1 MKKKLLSLAL
11 ACGMVFSLAACG
23 TPANNDSPAPN
34 TESPAI
40 GTETPA
46 ADTPTYEPATVR
58 VAYMPNLGSAGSLF
72 VGIEQ
77 GYFEEVGLTVET
89 FEFQG
94 GPAEIAAMAS
104 GDIDI
109 SQIGHGAHK
118 LCIQGEAKIFQMDHT
133 TSLSDVV
140 VGNKAKGI
148 ETIEDLKGKTV
159 AVSSG
164 TSSEII
170 LEQALARAGMT
181 MDDINTVEMTVDGMP
196 PAMISGQID
205 AAASWSP
212 NTVTLQNALGD
223 NYVDLGTNADFLDS
237 AIFPSSY
244 ICTPEYAEANHDILV
259 RFAQALDKAHDWRA
273 AHPEE
278 MAKLLAKELDAP
290 EDTMLAAVGEADWQ
304 TITEVCGDM
313 DAIKTVYETQ
323 QGIFLDNGTITENVP
338 VEDYVLFDVMQEAY
352 DAYSEVNDCQPR
364 RGSVFGGA
372 PALFV
377 LCVALAERTRYNKE
391 LNPRRG
397 ERHRADSRT
406 DTVSGHIAVCGS
418 AA

>member
-181 MDDINTVEMTVDGMP
+181 MDDINTVEMTVDGMTT
-196 PAMISGQID
+196 AMISGQID

-278 MAKLLAKELDAP
+278 MAKLLAKELHIPVILLSQLNRESENRPGGRPELAHLRESGAIEQDA
-290 EDTMLAAVGEADWQ
+290 DVVMLLYRPAMQRVVTDRESGYPTEGLGVVIVAKQRNGE
-304 TITEVCGDM
+304 TGN
-313 DAIKTVYETQ
+313 VYFGHNPSMTK
-323 QGIFLDNGTITENVP
+323 IY
-338 VEDYVLFDVMQEAY
+338 DYVPPLEYLEKHA
-352 DAYSEVNDCQPR
+352 
-364 RGSVFGGA
+364 
-372 PALFV
+372 
-377 LCVALAERTRYNKE
+377 K
-391 LNPRRG
+391 
-397 ERHRADSRT
+397 
-406 DTVSGHIAVCGS
+406 
-418 AA
+418 

>member
-1 MKKKLLSLAL
+1 M
-11 ACGMVFSLAACG
+11 
-23 TPANNDSPAPN
+23 
-34 TESPAI
+34 
-40 GTETPA
+40 
-46 ADTPTYEPATVR
+46 
-58 VAYMPNLGSAGSLF
+58 
-72 VGIEQ
+72 
-77 GYFEEVGLTVET
+77 
-89 FEFQG
+89 
-94 GPAEIAAMAS
+94 
-104 GDIDI
+104 
-109 SQIGHGAHK
+109 
-118 LCIQGEAKIFQMDHT
+118 
-133 TSLSDVV
+133 
-140 VGNKAKGI
+140 
-148 ETIEDLKGKTV
+148 
-159 AVSSG
+159 SSG

-181 MDDINTVEMTVDGMP
+181 MDDISTVEMTVDGMTT
-196 PAMISGQID
+196 AMISGQID

-352 DAYSEVNDCQPR
+352 DAYS
-364 RGSVFGGA
+364 
-372 PALFV
+372 
-377 LCVALAERTRYNKE
+377 
-391 LNPRRG
+391 
-397 ERHRADSRT
+397 
-406 DTVSGHIAVCGS
+406 
-418 AA
+418 AAK

>member
-11 ACGMVFSLAACG
+11 ACGLVFSLAACG
-23 TPANNDSPAPN
+23 SNGN
-34 TESPAI
+34 TN
-40 GTETPA
+40 ETPA
-46 ADTPTYEPATVR
+46 GGNSETPAPVSSETPAGTTEYEPATVR

-109 SQIGHGAHK
+109 SQIGHGAHS
-118 LCIQGEAKIFQMDHT
+118 LCIQGQAKIFQMDHT

-148 ETIEDLKGKTV
+148 ETVEDLKGKTV

-170 LEQALARAGMT
+170 LQQALAAAGMT
-181 MDDINTVEMTVDGMP
+181 MDDINTVEMTVDGMTT
-196 PAMISGQID
+196 AMISGQID
-205 AAASWSP
+205 ACASSSP

-223 NYVDLGTNADFLDS
+223 NYVNLGCNADFLDS

-259 RFAQALDKAHDWRA
+259 RFAQALNKAHDWRA
-273 AHPEE
+273 EHPEE
-278 MAKLLAKELDAP
+278 MAVLLAKELDAP
-290 EDTMLAAVGEADWQ
+290 EETMVAAVGEADWQ

-323 QGIFLDNGTITENVP
+323 QGIFLDNGTITEQVP

-352 DAYSEVNDCQPR
+352 DAYS
-364 RGSVFGGA
+364 
-372 PALFV
+372 
-377 LCVALAERTRYNKE
+377 
-391 LNPRRG
+391 
-397 ERHRADSRT
+397 
-406 DTVSGHIAVCGS
+406 
-418 AA
+418 AAK

>member
-181 MDDINTVEMTVDGMP
+181 MDDINTVEMTVDGMTT
-196 PAMISGQID
+196 AMISGQID

-223 NYVDLGTNADFLDS
+223 NYVNLGTNADFLDS

-323 QGIFLDNGTITENVP
+323 QGIFLDNGTITQNVP

-352 DAYSEVNDCQPR
+352 DAYSAAQYMTANPAGAPYLAEPR
-364 RGSVFGGA
+364 RSLCY
-372 PALFV
+372 ALHWRR
-377 LCVALAERTRYNKE
+377 ERDIIKN
-391 LNPRRG
+391 
-397 ERHRADSRT
+397 
-406 DTVSGHIAVCGS
+406 
-418 AA
+418 

>member
-23 TPANNDSPAPN
+23 TPANNESPAPN

-140 VGNKAKGI
+140 VGNRAKGI

-181 MDDINTVEMTVDGMP
+181 MDDINTVEMTVDGMTT
-196 PAMISGQID
+196 AMISGQID

-212 NTVTLQNALGD
+212 IPSPCRTLWA
-223 NYVDLGTNADFLDS
+223 T
-237 AIFPSSY
+237 
-244 ICTPEYAEANHDILV
+244 T
-259 RFAQALDKAHDWRA
+259 
-273 AHPEE
+273 
-278 MAKLLAKELDAP
+278 
-290 EDTMLAAVGEADWQ
+290 T
-304 TITEVCGDM
+304 
-313 DAIKTVYETQ
+313 
-323 QGIFLDNGTITENVP
+323 
-338 VEDYVLFDVMQEAY
+338 
-352 DAYSEVNDCQPR
+352 
-364 RGSVFGGA
+364 
-372 PALFV
+372 
-377 LCVALAERTRYNKE
+377 
-391 LNPRRG
+391 
-397 ERHRADSRT
+397 
-406 DTVSGHIAVCGS
+406 
-418 AA
+418 

>member
-1 MKKKLLSLAL
+1 MKKALAL
-11 ACGMVFSLAACG
+11 ILA
-23 TPANNDSPAPN
+23 
-34 TESPAI
+34 
-40 GTETPA
+40 
-46 ADTPTYEPATVR
+46 
-58 VAYMPNLGSAGSLF
+58 
-72 VGIEQ
+72 
-77 GYFEEVGLTVET
+77 
-89 FEFQG
+89 
-94 GPAEIAAMAS
+94 AAMACS
-104 GDIDI
+104 LVLTGCGGGT
-109 SQIGHGAHK
+109 STTGSASTGAAAGAKSLTLATGGTTGTYYAVGGVMSTVLNKK
-118 LCIQGEAKIFQMDHT
+118 LTNSSLTVTSTGASKANIQLIADGEADLAIVQNDVMHYASTGTDLFEAEGKYDTFSSVCGMYDETVQLVT
-133 TSLSDVV
+133 TNANIKSV
-140 VGNKAKGI
+140 K
-148 ETIEDLKGKTV
+148 DLKGKTV

-181 MDDINTVEMTVDGMP
+181 MDDINTVEMTVDGMTT
-196 PAMISGQID
+196 AMISGQID

-352 DAYSEVNDCQPR
+352 DAYS
-364 RGSVFGGA
+364 
-372 PALFV
+372 
-377 LCVALAERTRYNKE
+377 
-391 LNPRRG
+391 
-397 ERHRADSRT
+397 
-406 DTVSGHIAVCGS
+406 
-418 AA
+418 AAK